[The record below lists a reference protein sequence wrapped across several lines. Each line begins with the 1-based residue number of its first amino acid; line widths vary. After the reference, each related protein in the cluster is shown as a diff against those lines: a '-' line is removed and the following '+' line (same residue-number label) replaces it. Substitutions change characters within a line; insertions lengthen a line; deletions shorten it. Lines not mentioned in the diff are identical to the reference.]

1 MGVYEGQRPH
11 LFSKKEKNLTVMRRG
26 TTSREN
32 IERGDDVWGVDSN
45 SMVWRESVW
54 DCRRLVRGDKGKAY
68 RLPSMIHIWYFGATE
83 EEAEVF
89 DSIAD
94 SIQMVE

>member
-1 MGVYEGQRPH
+1 
-11 LFSKKEKNLTVMRRG
+11 
-26 TTSREN
+26 
-32 IERGDDVWGVDSN
+32 
-45 SMVWRESVW
+45 
-54 DCRRLVRGDKGKAY
+54 
-68 RLPSMIHIWYFGATE
+68 LPSMIHIWYFGATE